1 MDQLM
6 QIINPPAVVR
16 SVDEAA
22 MSEEQLI
29 AAAKSCVGSE
39 SGAKW
44 LIGRLAHEWTVAYAK
59 GRTDADFA
67 EMIGGLQT
75 FQVTQ
80 RRLVYA
86 AFGDVSTSRL
96 NLSWTHYR
104 EAAGWDD
111 AEEWLAEAD
120 ENEWSVAR
128 MIQERKEA
136 YAPVDDSYFDDEPA
150 NDPKPV
156 EPVEPVEPAKP
167 KDKKDRAATSKT
179 KTVEADD
186 EDEDPATETV
196 EPTSTLPAPPSSA
209 HSAPA
214 TIAPDDEMD
223 PEEGDSDTELCRK
236 ACNRLIKHVIPR
248 IGENGLII
256 DRYMRAN
263 HIGSIDTQR
272 LNDLQA
278 EIFKVFDQARRRLAQ

>member
-1 MDQLM
+1 M
-6 QIINPPAVVR
+6 QIINPPAVVQ
-16 SVDEAA
+16 SLEVEV
-22 MSEEQLI
+22 MSEEQII
-29 AAAKSCVGSE
+29 ASAKSCVGAE
-39 SGAKW
+39 SGSKW

-120 ENEWSVAR
+120 QNEWSVAR

-136 YAPVDDSYFDDEPA
+136 YAPVDDNEFYDEPA
-150 NDPKPV
+150 S
-156 EPVEPVEPAKP
+156 EPAPAKLRV
-167 KDKKDRAATSKT
+167 KKEKT
-179 KTVEADD
+179 ETVAEDD
-186 EDEDPATETV
+186 EDEEPATETA
-196 EPTSTLPAPPSSA
+196 EPASTLPSPPSSA

-214 TIAPDDEMD
+214 TTNPDDEMD

-248 IGENGLII
+248 IGENALVI

-263 HIGSIDTQR
+263 HLGSIDTKR
-272 LNDLQA
+272 LNDLQS
-278 EIFKVFDQARRRLAQ
+278 EIFRVFDQARRRLAQ